1 MSVVTTTA
9 KSYYQITAEQPSD
22 VSLFT
27 TSLSFPFDA
36 LNASDVSVIA
46 INTSSG
52 TRASL
57 AEGVDF
63 SLDFATKT
71 VTCLLSSWDACV
83 GFSGL
88 TGADAVRI
96 YRTTTTQAIV
106 DFQSASVLSE
116 RDLDLAYQQNLFAS
130 QESTEDAAFTFAGI
144 QSVSEGVIESGA
156 VTESKIADGSVT
168 ESKLANDSVSTDR
181 IQDYAVTQ
189 DKLANLSVGHDQL
202 TANAVTTDKILDG
215 AVTAGKLAED
225 AVTYDN
231 VTPATPAQLRD
242 QSAAGIVT
250 PDVIKYS
257 PIAASAWGRYQWR
270 QTGPDTTSGGN
281 IEGVSFNV
289 DVATT
294 NAHDNID
301 SNGDYYTGRVFF
313 ETDATTDEYTVLLSI
328 QGGVWYADRELASFG
343 KQVGSFGIHAQN
355 LNPGAST
362 YINFVVFGGNVA
374 IG

>member
-22 VSLFT
+22 VASLA

-36 LNASDVSVIA
+36 LSADDVSVIA
-46 INTSSG
+46 INTSDG

-57 AEGVDF
+57 EEGVDF
-63 SLDFATKT
+63 SLNFTDKT
-71 VTCLLSSWDACV
+71 VTCLLASWDVCV

-106 DFQSASVLSE
+106 DFQAASVLSE
-116 RDLDLAYQQNLFAS
+116 SDLDLAYQQNLFAS

-156 VTESKIADGSVT
+156 VTESKIADGAVT
-168 ESKLANDSVSTDR
+168 ESKLANNAVSTDR
-181 IQDYAVTQ
+181 IQDDAVTE
-189 DKLANLSVGHDQL
+189 DKLANLSVGNDQL
-202 TANAVTTDKILDG
+202 TANAVETDNILDG
-215 AVTAGKLAED
+215 AVTGDKLAED

-231 VTPATPAQLRD
+231 VTPATAAQLQA

-270 QTGPDTTSGGN
+270 QEDDQPATSGGN
-281 IEGVSFNV
+281 IEGVSFNIDV
-289 DVATT
+289 DAT
-294 NAHDNID
+294 NAYDNND
-301 SNGDYYTGRVFF
+301 VNDNVTTSRVIF
-313 ETDATTDEYTVLLSI
+313 DQACTTDEYTVIVSTE
-328 QGGVWYADRELASFG
+328 GVNAGDFNLAVVNKTEDHFEIKSDISPSATRF
-343 KQVGSFGIHAQN
+343 I
-355 LNPGAST
+355 T
-362 YINFVVFGGNVA
+362 FVVFGGNVA
-374 IG
+374 IN